1 MLGYPVIRLSVTVGY
16 PDTRLSGFPSPGF
29 PDLRIPDLIMFS
41 NRTNWPLSSN
51 RIAGA
56 LDQLKKANVP
66 IIDLTESNPTC
77 CGFAYPSERILRPL
91 ASDKNLRYDPQP
103 QGSLEARAAVAS
115 YYKSQGHDVSV
126 ERIFLTAST
135 SEAYSYLFRLLVD
148 AGQEVLF
155 PRPSYPLFQFLGDL
169 NDVMLNFYP
178 LVYTNH
184 WAIDCSQ
191 LEASI
196 QPGTKAIVLVN
207 PNNPTGSFIKKDEL
221 SALNRICRTKN
232 IPIIS
237 DEVFADF
244 GFPGVKDTVSLVNND
259 AVLTFVL
266 GGVSKT
272 LALPQ
277 MKLSWIIVSGPEE
290 LANAAC
296 QRLEMIADTYLS
308 VNTPVQNAVAG
319 WLSSKEEFQESVKQ
333 RTLDNLRFLEQ
344 AVKTTKCQLL
354 KPEGGW
360 YAVIR
365 IPLHKISEEEFILQ
379 LLEEKHVFV
388 HPGYF
393 FDFEEEDF
401 LVVSLLSAVD
411 DFREGIK
418 RLAQKLALL

>member
-1 MLGYPVIRLSVTVGY
+1 
-16 PDTRLSGFPSPGF
+16 
-29 PDLRIPDLIMFS
+29 MFS
-41 NRTNWPLSSN
+41 RRTNWPLSSN
-51 RIAGA
+51 RIAQA
-56 LDQLKKANVP
+56 LDRLKKANIP

-77 CGFAYPSERILRPL
+77 CGFVYPSENILQPL

-103 QGSLEARAAVAS
+103 QGSLEAREAVS
-115 YYKSQGHDVSV
+115 RYYKEQGHEVAV

-135 SEAYSYLFRLLVD
+135 SEAYSYLFRLLAD

-169 NDVMLNFYP
+169 NDVTLRHYS
-178 LVYTNH
+178 LEYLDR
-184 WAIDCSQ
+184 WCIDLKS
-191 LEASI
+191 LEEAVG
-196 QPGTKAIVLVN
+196 PKMKAVVLVN

-221 SALNRICRTKN
+221 SVLNRICRAKN

-244 GFPGVKDTVSLVNND
+244 AFPGSKDAVSLVGND

-266 GGVSKT
+266 GGLSKT
-272 LALPQ
+272 LLLPQ

-290 LANAAC
+290 LVKEAC
-296 QRLEMIADTYLS
+296 QRLEVIADTYLS

-319 WLSSKEEFQESVKQ
+319 WLSAKEEFQSPVKQ
-333 RTLDNLRFLEQ
+333 RTMDNLRFLEE
-344 AVKTTKCQLL
+344 AVKTTKCQLR

-365 IPLHKISEEEFILQ
+365 IPPTDISEEDLILE
-379 LLEEKHVFV
+379 LLEKDHVFV

-393 FDFEEEDF
+393 FDFDEDGF
-401 LVVSLLSAVD
+401 LVVSLLPPSD
-411 DFREGIK
+411 DFKEGIQ
-418 RLAQKLALL
+418 RIFQRIARGTS

>member
-1 MLGYPVIRLSVTVGY
+1 MWFGAC
-16 PDTRLSGFPSPGF
+16 
-29 PDLRIPDLIMFS
+29 DLDIIIMFS
-41 NRTNWPLSSN
+41 KRTNWPLSSN
-51 RIAGA
+51 RIAGT
-56 LDQLKKANVP
+56 LEQLKKANVP
-66 IIDLTESNPTC
+66 IIDLAESNPTR
-77 CGFAYPSERILRPL
+77 CGFAYPSREILRPFV
-91 ASDKNLRYDPQP
+91 SDQNLRYDPQP
-103 QGSLEARAAVAS
+103 QGSLAAREAICR
-115 YYKSQGHDVSV
+115 YYQEQGHEVAL

-169 NDVMLNFYP
+169 NDVALNYYP
-178 LVYTNH
+178 LVYTDH
-184 WAIDCSQ
+184 WHIDLPQ
-191 LEASI
+191 LEGCV
-196 QPGTKAIVLVN
+196 QPATKAVVLVN

-244 GFPGVKDTVSLVNND
+244 AFPGIKDAVSLVNND

-308 VNTPVQNAVAG
+308 VNTPVQNAVSE
-319 WLSSKEEFQESVKQ
+319 WLSCKGEFQAPVKQ
-333 RTLDNLRFLEQ
+333 RTLDNLRFLEE
-344 AVKTTKCQLL
+344 AVKMTRCQLL

-365 IPLHKISEEEFILQ
+365 IPSLRVSEEDLVLQ
-379 LLEEKHVFV
+379 MLESEHVFV

-393 FDFEEEDF
+393 FDFEEEGF
-401 LVVSLLSAVD
+401 LVVSLLLSAD

-418 RLAQKLALL
+418 RILQRTAQGTS